1 VPNVTPVNDTD
12 HVTQPLAVPLELVRQ
27 AYRYQLD
34 PTAEQANA
42 LRSHIGGTRFVYNAL
57 LGLVKANWNENRA
70 KKTAG
75 VEVTIA
81 DYLGTSHFDLQ
92 KLWYKNR
99 KELAPWWSENGG
111 SGYNYA
117 CLNLS
122 KAFTNYS
129 KGRAKFPT
137 FKRRGQGGSV
147 SFLTSA
153 VRVAGPHHVR
163 VTRIGEIKTNESMRK
178 VRRYLERG
186 TGRVVASTVTLS
198 NGKFFIAFSVE
209 VTRTIPAAR
218 PPVRIIGIDVGL
230 TSLYTGATPGGEHVL
245 KVDNPRHYVNAE
257 KRLAHAQRIASR
269 RLGPTKGVEASNRW
283 KKANGR
289 VQRIHAGVVNAR
301 KNLIHETT
309 SMLAK
314 HYDVIVIEN
323 LNVAGMMKNHSL
335 AKHIQDAAWG
345 EFTRQ
350 LEYKTKWYGSTLVK
364 ADPFYPSGK
373 TCASCGTV
381 KAKLTLAT
389 RTYACET
396 CGHSVG
402 RDLNAAI
409 NLARM
414 GLPATSSGTGRGG
427 EVSPAQQK
435 LVATAHPLEASTE
448 TSLVVGA

>member
-1 VPNVTPVNDTD
+1 
-12 HVTQPLAVPLELVRQ
+12 VTQPLAVPLELVRQ

-57 LGLVKANWNENRA
+57 LGLLKANWNENRA
-70 KKTAG
+70 KKTAC
-75 VEVTIA
+75 VEVTNA
-81 DYLGTSHFDLQ
+81 DYLGTGHFDLQ
-92 KLWYKNR
+92 RVWYEHR
-99 KELAPWWSENGG
+99 DELAPWWSENGA
-111 SGYNYA
+111 STYSYA

-122 KAFTNYS
+122 KAFTNYR

-137 FKRRGQGGSV
+137 FKIRSQGGSV

-163 VTRIGEIKTNESMRK
+163 VNRIGEIKTYESMRK
-178 VRRYLERG
+178 LRRHLERG
-186 TGRVVASTVTLS
+186 TGRIVASTVTSS

-209 VTRTIPAAR
+209 VTRTVPIAR
-218 PPVRIIGIDVGL
+218 APERIIGIDVGI
-230 TSLYTGATPGGEHVL
+230 TTLYTGATPDGEHFL
-245 KVDNPRHYVNAE
+245 KVDNPRHYVRAQ
-257 KRLAHAQRIASR
+257 KKLAHVQRIASR
-269 RLGPTKGVEASNRW
+269 RKGPIKGVAASNRW

-289 VQRIHAGVVNAR
+289 VQKIHAGVANAR

-345 EFTRQ
+345 EFARQ

-364 ADPFYPSGK
+364 ADKFYPSSK

-381 KAKLTLAT
+381 KAKLSLAT
-389 RTYACET
+389 RTYACES
-396 CGHSVG
+396 CGHMVD

-409 NLARM
+409 NLARQ
-414 GLPATSSGTGRGG
+414 GLPGTSSGTGRGG
-427 EVSPAQQK
+427 EVSPKQPKFA
-435 LVATAHPLEASTE
+435 ATAHPIEASTE
-448 TSLVVGA
+448 TPPVVGA